1 MEYGRVTLITIM
13 NRAFWVI
20 CGIFGLCAGLEAQE
34 YKVLKTF
41 SGSDGGGPYG
51 TVLVDEGKIYGM
63 ASYQA
68 TVGNGV
74 VFSMDLNGS
83 NYTILHSFA
92 HPRSATDG
100 ANPWGDLLRLG
111 NDLYGMTYFGGAN
124 HPTASTGVVF
134 RMGIDGSNFTLLHK
148 FAGGAADGANP
159 YGSLTFENGSLY
171 GMTYLG
177 GVNNDGAIFRVET
190 NGANF
195 SLLHSFSGPSDG
207 RLPYGDLL
215 TVGDRFYG
223 MTGAG
228 GSNSGQGTLFSIG
241 TNGTGYQV
249 LHNFRGALGDGGL
262 PRGSLL
268 ELDGVLYGTTTDGG
282 SNSNRGIV
290 FRINSDGSGYE
301 ILHNFAGGSADGAD
315 PFAGDLVAFGD
326 TLYGLTQFGG
336 TNNYGT
342 LFELNTNGGDFAVL
356 HSFRGGST
364 DGRYPYGGLE
374 IADGVLYG
382 MTANGG
388 PSDLGTVF
396 SFVIPEPGVWVA
408 LALFGVLV
416 ALRRRRGR

>member
-1 MEYGRVTLITIM
+1 M
-13 NRAFWVI
+13 
-20 CGIFGLCAGLEAQE
+20 
-34 YKVLKTF
+34 
-41 SGSDGGGPYG
+41 
-51 TVLVDEGKIYGM
+51 
-63 ASYQA
+63 
-68 TVGNGV
+68 GV
-74 VFSMDLNGS
+74 
-83 NYTILHSFA
+83 Y
-92 HPRSATDG
+92 
-100 ANPWGDLLRLG
+100 
-111 NDLYGMTYFGGAN
+111 
-124 HPTASTGVVF
+124 
-134 RMGIDGSNFTLLHK
+134 
-148 FAGGAADGANP
+148 
-159 YGSLTFENGSLY
+159 
-171 GMTYLG
+171 
-177 GVNNDGAIFRVET
+177 
-190 NGANF
+190 
-195 SLLHSFSGPSDG
+195 
-207 RLPYGDLL
+207 
-215 TVGDRFYG
+215 
-223 MTGAG
+223 
-228 GSNSGQGTLFSIG
+228 
-241 TNGTGYQV
+241 
-249 LHNFRGALGDGGL
+249 GGL

>member
-1 MEYGRVTLITIM
+1 MS
-13 NRAFWVI
+13 RATWVI
-20 CGIFGLCAGLEAQE
+20 CGIFGLCVALEAQE

-41 SGSDGGGPYG
+41 TGSDGGNPYG
-51 TVLVDEGKIYGM
+51 TVLVDGGKMYGM
-63 ASYQA
+63 ASSQA

-111 NDLYGMTYFGGAN
+111 NDLYGMTYYGGAN
-124 HPTASTGVVF
+124 HPTTSTGVVF

-148 FAGGAADGANP
+148 FAGGATDGAYP
-159 YGSLTFENGSLY
+159 YGSLTFENGGLY

-177 GVNNDGAIFRVET
+177 GVSNDGAIFRMET

-195 SLLHSFSGPSDG
+195 SLVHSFARGRDG
-207 RLPYGDLL
+207 GLPYGDLL

-223 MTGAG
+223 MTSDG
-228 GSNSGQGTLFSIG
+228 GSNVGRGTLFSIG

-249 LHNFRGALGDGGL
+249 LHDFSGGDGSI

-290 FRINSDGSGYE
+290 FRINSDGSDYE
-301 ILHNFAGGSADGAD
+301 ILRDFAGGSADGAD
-315 PFAGDLVAFGD
+315 PFSGDLVAFGD

-342 LFELNTNGGDFAVL
+342 LFSLNTNGGDFVVL
-356 HSFRGGST
+356 HSFRGGS
-364 DGRYPYGGLE
+364 DGVYPYGGLE
-374 IADGVLYG
+374 LSDGVLYG

-388 PSDLGTVF
+388 PSGVGTVF

-408 LALFGVLV
+408 LALFGAAV